1 MGNKKGNEHQKN
13 KHSLRMRVKGWFHR
27 GRFIGFDIQSIIMAV
42 LTTLTIVTTVV
53 MGLLIY
59 NRFTRAIKQTA
70 ISNAESLINSTVEKV
85 DSDLLNVRQIS
96 NALNYNI
103 IQENDIN
110 DQEFARQFSLLYEV
124 NNDKIQSLALYDNE
138 GNLMAAEPVMEQKDN
153 VDVKAQGWY
162 TDALRDIENI
172 HFSTPHIQNLFAD
185 GSYNYYW
192 VISLSRSVDINN
204 GETPKSGVLLVD
216 MKSSVISDTMK
227 AINEDSNEVYY
238 YLCNREGE
246 IIYHPRRSE
255 IDRGLISEEV
265 SKVAMLEDGTYEL
278 KLNGKSG
285 NVVVGSIAYT
295 GWKIIGVVPDT
306 VQTINIKKFRYYI
319 ITTAIVL
326 LMMILEVNRI
336 ITKKISRPILKLN
349 ESVKAYEAGEKP
361 DIYVGG
367 SSEIRHLGYSV
378 QKSYEQIEELME
390 EIIRQQNQRRKSEMD
405 ALQSQINPHF
415 LYNTLES
422 ITWMVEAHKNTDAV
436 FMISELA
443 KLLRISLSKG
453 RTIIKISDEIQ
464 HSRSYMNIQKVRY
477 KERFKTEFVID
488 EEVNDYC
495 IVKLVVQPIL
505 ENAIYYGVG
514 NMDED
519 DGGKIIVRG
528 EKKDDDIYITVED
541 NGMGMSEEVVEN
553 ILTDNEKVPKHGS
566 GVGLIN
572 VHNRIQL
579 MFGSQYGL
587 IVDSEPDEGT
597 RIVIH
602 IPAIP
607 YNEENR
613 EELEKQK
620 YGKAKVTDEEK

>member
-1 MGNKKGNEHQKN
+1 MQ
-13 KHSLRMRVKGWFHR
+13 
-27 GRFIGFDIQSIIMAV
+27 GRD
-42 LTTLTIVTTVV
+42 
-53 MGLLIY
+53 
-59 NRFTRAIKQTA
+59 
-70 ISNAESLINSTVEKV
+70 
-85 DSDLLNVRQIS
+85 
-96 NALNYNI
+96 
-103 IQENDIN
+103 
-110 DQEFARQFSLLYEV
+110 
-124 NNDKIQSLALYDNE
+124 
-138 GNLMAAEPVMEQKDN
+138 
-153 VDVKAQGWY
+153 
-162 TDALRDIENI
+162 
-172 HFSTPHIQNLFAD
+172 
-185 GSYNYYW
+185 
-192 VISLSRSVDINN
+192 
-204 GETPKSGVLLVD
+204 
-216 MKSSVISDTMK
+216 
-227 AINEDSNEVYY
+227 
-238 YLCNREGE
+238 
-246 IIYHPRRSE
+246 
-255 IDRGLISEEV
+255 
-265 SKVAMLEDGTYEL
+265 
-278 KLNGKSG
+278 
-285 NVVVGSIAYT
+285 
-295 GWKIIGVVPDT
+295 
-306 VQTINIKKFRYYI
+306 
-319 ITTAIVL
+319 
-326 LMMILEVNRI
+326 
-336 ITKKISRPILKLN
+336 
-349 ESVKAYEAGEKP
+349 
-361 DIYVGG
+361 
-367 SSEIRHLGYSV
+367 SV

-477 KERFKTEFVID
+477 KERFKTEFIID

-519 DGGKIIVRG
+519 DGGKITVRG

-541 NGMGMSEEVVEN
+541 NGMGMSEEVVDN
-553 ILTDNEKVPKHGS
+553 ILSDNEKVPKHGS

-587 IVDSEPDEGT
+587 QVYSEPDEGT

-607 YNEENR
+607 YNDQNR
-613 EELEKQK
+613 VELEKQK

>member
-1 MGNKKGNEHQKN
+1 
-13 KHSLRMRVKGWFHR
+13 
-27 GRFIGFDIQSIIMAV
+27 
-42 LTTLTIVTTVV
+42 
-53 MGLLIY
+53 
-59 NRFTRAIKQTA
+59 
-70 ISNAESLINSTVEKV
+70 
-85 DSDLLNVRQIS
+85 
-96 NALNYNI
+96 
-103 IQENDIN
+103 
-110 DQEFARQFSLLYEV
+110 
-124 NNDKIQSLALYDNE
+124 
-138 GNLMAAEPVMEQKDN
+138 
-153 VDVKAQGWY
+153 
-162 TDALRDIENI
+162 
-172 HFSTPHIQNLFAD
+172 
-185 GSYNYYW
+185 
-192 VISLSRSVDINN
+192 
-204 GETPKSGVLLVD
+204 
-216 MKSSVISDTMK
+216 
-227 AINEDSNEVYY
+227 
-238 YLCNREGE
+238 
-246 IIYHPRRSE
+246 
-255 IDRGLISEEV
+255 
-265 SKVAMLEDGTYEL
+265 
-278 KLNGKSG
+278 
-285 NVVVGSIAYT
+285 
-295 GWKIIGVVPDT
+295 
-306 VQTINIKKFRYYI
+306 
-319 ITTAIVL
+319 
-326 LMMILEVNRI
+326 MMILEVNRI

-477 KERFKTEFVID
+477 KERFKTEFIID

-519 DGGKIIVRG
+519 DGGKITVRG

-541 NGMGMSEEVVEN
+541 NGMGMSEEVVDN
-553 ILTDNEKVPKHGS
+553 ILSDNEKVPKHGS

-587 IVDSEPDEGT
+587 QVYSEPDEGT

-607 YNEENR
+607 YNDQNR
-613 EELEKQK
+613 VELEKQK